1 MKCTDELSV
10 EWHPLALFDAH
21 SQFVLL
27 FRDVCLDVGIHGD
40 AVRVTQTHENGYR
53 AVGFGSHVELD
64 NFLKLKLRKA
74 ALAK

>member
-1 MKCTDELSV
+1 MNCTDELSV

-27 FRDVCLDVGIHGD
+27 FRDVCLDIGIHGD
-40 AVRVTQTHENGYR
+40 TVRVTQTDENGYR
-53 AVGFGSHVELD
+53 AVGFGSHVELEY
-64 NFLKLKLRKA
+64 FLMRKLRKA